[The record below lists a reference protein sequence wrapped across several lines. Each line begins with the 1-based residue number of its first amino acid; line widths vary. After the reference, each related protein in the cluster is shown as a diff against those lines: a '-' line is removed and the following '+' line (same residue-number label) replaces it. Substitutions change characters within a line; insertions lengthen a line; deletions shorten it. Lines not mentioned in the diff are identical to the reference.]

1 VDSQFFDIVRKENP
15 RKILFAGR
23 IYALKGIRELLQA
36 ISRVDDA
43 AELTLVLAGSEVD
56 KQYVDQLRADAS
68 RFNLMNVV
76 KFRGI
81 LRTEELLKELSECA
95 CLVLPSYQETAPM
108 VIQEAMA
115 CGVPVIASNICGIP
129 YQVDDGKTGFL
140 VPPGDI
146 DAIADRLSKL
156 LSNHS
161 MRQRFGALAK
171 LRAERDYRAETVAAK
186 TVDVYRDMLQ

>member
-1 VDSQFFDIVRKENP
+1 
-15 RKILFAGR
+15 
-23 IYALKGIRELLQA
+23 
-36 ISRVDDA
+36 
-43 AELTLVLAGSEVD
+43 
-56 KQYVDQLRADAS
+56 
-68 RFNLMNVV
+68 
-76 KFRGI
+76 
-81 LRTEELLKELSECA
+81 
-95 CLVLPSYQETAPM
+95 M

-129 YQVDDGKTGFL
+129 YQVDDGESGFL

-156 LSNHS
+156 LSNQS

-171 LRAERDYRAETVAAK
+171 LRAERDYLAETVAAK